1 MLIDQIDQEIKQLNT
16 AEFKQ
21 MLIVATKKLKEAEE
35 EVNDLN
41 IYPVPDG
48 DTGSNMYLTLSN
60 AVEEVKKTNSNTVGD
75 LADKLSM
82 GALMGARGNSG
93 VILSQLLKGL
103 ANGMEDSDVLTVDN
117 LSAGLQQAADIAY
130 QAVMKPV
137 EGTILTVA
145 REIAEK
151 AEELSDVHDLTEF
164 MYKIVKQARESVA
177 KTPQLLEVLDEA
189 GVVDAGG
196 KGYEIFLRGLLEGM
210 LAEEEEF
217 EEIFAGS
224 FALGHT
230 KEEQE
235 SEEKFGYCT
244 EFIVKGAEVEVDEFR
259 EKISALGDSLVVVK
273 TQDLLKVHIHTDHP
287 GEALEFG
294 IEYGDL
300 TNIKIDNMSEQHH
313 ERIRQEAERDAQE
326 QATKEDPKDG
336 EIDTSADELAV
347 LAVTVG
353 DGLQDIFD
361 QIGAHYVLKGGQSF
375 NPSTKDLL
383 NGIEKI
389 DASDIIILPNNKNVI
404 STAKQV
410 KDLTEKN
417 IEIVPTKTVPQGIAA
432 MMMFN
437 PQGELSAVSDDMKEE
452 LEYVKTGEITYAVRD
467 TEISDMKIEKG
478 DILGLQDGDIE
489 VVTGNYNQAALNLI
503 DHMVEDLDSLITIY
517 VGEETTAE
525 KKEELID
532 KLEEKYP
539 DFDLEVHTGGQ
550 PIYYYIIS
558 VE

>member
-1 MLIDQIDQEIKQLNT
+1 MLIDQIDQEIMQLNA

-21 MLIVATKKLKEAEE
+21 MLIVATKKLKEAEDE
-35 EVNDLN
+35 INDLN

-60 AVEEVKKTNSNTVGD
+60 AVEEVKKTNSTAVGD

-103 ANGMEDSDVLTVDN
+103 ANGMEDAEVLTVEN
-117 LSAGLQQAADIAY
+117 LAEGLKQASDIAY

-145 REIAEK
+145 REVAEK
-151 AEELSDVHDLTEF
+151 ADELSDVHDLTEF
-164 MYKIVKQARESVA
+164 MYKIVKQARESVNR
-177 KTPQLLEVLDEA
+177 TPQLLEVLDEA

-210 LAEEEEF
+210 VAEEEDF

-230 KEEQE
+230 REEQE

-244 EFIVKGAEVEVDEFR
+244 EFIVKGAKVEVNEFR
-259 EKISALGDSLVVVK
+259 EDISSLGDSLVVVK

-294 IEYGDL
+294 IKYGDL

-313 ERIRQEAERDAQE
+313 ERIRQEAEKEAQE
-326 QATKEDPKDG
+326 QAAENKTKAEQN
-336 EIDTSADELAV
+336 ADELAV

-383 NGIEKI
+383 DGIEEI
-389 DASDIIILPNNKNVI
+389 EASDVIILPNNKNVI

-437 PQGELSAVSDDMKEE
+437 PQGELGTVSDDMREE

-467 TEISDMKIEKG
+467 TEISDMKIKKG

-489 VVTGNYNQAALNLI
+489 VVTENYNQAALNLI
-503 DHMVEDLDSLITIY
+503 DHMVEELDSLITIY
-517 VGEETTAE
+517 VGEETEAG
-525 KKEELID
+525 KKEELIN

-539 DFDLEVHTGGQ
+539 DFDIEVHTGGQ